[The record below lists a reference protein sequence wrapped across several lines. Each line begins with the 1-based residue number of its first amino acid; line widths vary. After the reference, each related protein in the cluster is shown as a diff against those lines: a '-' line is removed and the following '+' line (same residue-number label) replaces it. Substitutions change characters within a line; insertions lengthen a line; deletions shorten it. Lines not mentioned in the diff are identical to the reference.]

1 MNGATWALAIVE
13 RNKHTHIPEALE
25 NPPDLTL
32 RVSRLPTNVWNG
44 WITVGA
50 IIIGVVSQRH

>member
-1 MNGATWALAIVE
+1 MNGATRTLAIVE

-25 NPPDLTL
+25 DPSDLTF
-32 RVSRLPTNVWNG
+32 RVSRLPTNVWDG

-50 IIIGVVSQRH
+50 IIIGVIGQRH